1 MKDNKER
8 QVVSYQEF
16 HNWVKSNPGA
26 VGHLGTNPNA
36 LIATF
41 NMYDVDGSHKLDR
54 HEFEKMMKGTNV
66 LCDELGE
73 DVERELTKFVD
84 NVFKRADVDGSG
96 GIELDEYKE
105 WARENPD
112 RLRALE
118 RVAGGLQKDV
128 PAAAKKMDA
137 YSKLLDNAGGGHEA
151 KEAKEATG
159 VQGKTAGANE
169 GAAAAAAAASGG
181 GAGGER
187 HGTGGAAGGRKH
199 STQPRKHHHHHK
211 DTSHDLD
218 TVVRNHDHHNTD
230 GHHHN
235 KDVYHHDHHKQ

>member
-1 MKDNKER
+1 M
-8 QVVSYQEF
+8 VSYQEF

-26 VGHLGTNPNA
+26 VGHLGANPSA

-128 PAAAKKMDA
+128 PTAAKKMDA
-137 YSKLLDNAGGGHEA
+137 YSKLLDNAGVGH
-151 KEAKEATG
+151 EAKEATG
-159 VQGKTAGANE
+159 VKGETAGASE
-169 GAAAAAAAASGG
+169 GAAAAAASGG

-199 STQPRKHHHHHK
+199 STQPHKHHHHHK

>member
-26 VGHLGTNPNA
+26 VGHLGANPSA

-128 PAAAKKMDA
+128 PTAAKKMDA
-137 YSKLLDNAGGGHEA
+137 YSKLLDNAGVGHEA
-151 KEAKEATG
+151 KEAKEAIG
-159 VQGKTAGANE
+159 VKGETAGASE
-169 GAAAAAAAASGG
+169 GAATAAASGG

-187 HGTGGAAGGRKH
+187 HGTGGATGGRKPH
-199 STQPRKHHHHHK
+199 KHHHHHK